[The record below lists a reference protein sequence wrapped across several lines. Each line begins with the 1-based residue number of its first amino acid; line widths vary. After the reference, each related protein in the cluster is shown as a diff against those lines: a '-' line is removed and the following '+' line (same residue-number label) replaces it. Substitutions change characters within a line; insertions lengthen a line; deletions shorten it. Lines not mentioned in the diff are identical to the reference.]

1 MIMNNLILNYPKYFK
16 IIPYFY
22 TYKLFSTFYNII
34 YKTRNREIFRK
45 FSEIF

>member
-1 MIMNNLILNYPKYFK
+1 MTMNNSILNYPKYFK

-34 YKTRNREIFRK
+34 YKTH
-45 FSEIF
+45 

>member
-1 MIMNNLILNYPKYFK
+1 MIMNNSILNYPKYFK

-34 YKTRNREIFRK
+34 YKTHREIFRK